1 MPKARMLRHL
11 TISKLRLFGVS
22 VIVLWLV
29 RLGLWLLPFRSVRFL
44 LSRVKSRHVAS
55 PPWAIPARIARAVE
69 VASHLVPRSTCLT
82 KALAGHVLLKRV
94 GHEGVLHI
102 GVARDEAG
110 KFEAHAWLECQGKV
124 IIGGG
129 PRWFV
134 PLSPIGMDG

>member
-1 MPKARMLRHL
+1 MLRHL

-55 PPWAIPARIARAVE
+55 PPWAMPARIAHAVE

-82 KALAGHVLLKRV
+82 KALAGHVLLKQV

-110 KFEAHAWLECQGKV
+110 QFEAHAWLECQGKV
-124 IIGGG
+124 IIGEG
-129 PRWFV
+129 PRGFV
-134 PLSPIGMDG
+134 PLPPIGMDG